1 VVVAVE
7 ARRLSRR
14 DVVVLGWIGEQY
26 VISRDVVG
34 VLLGRMSDDE
44 AARAAGRVTDT
55 VVDRTLRRWRDLRL
69 VHCRRF
75 LVGES
80 ASVWPT
86 SVGLRVA
93 GLGYRPSEPSFATL
107 AHRHA
112 VARVRAHVEGRQG
125 DLRWVCERELR
136 DGTRGR
142 RAHLPDG
149 VVETD
154 RGRTAIE
161 VELTPKTEERV
172 RDILGH
178 LFAEYDRV
186 VYYATPRAG
195 TVVARAGH
203 YRLDQGTL
211 LLRSYPLTEGPCV
224 DPPHTDQLDTDQ
236 PVRVTPDTE
245 QRDTAEPDTITPPP
259 AALDPAG
266 QEPDGT
272 GPAGEGEKRTPGMLE
287 QQALLRTEAQMTA
300 LAGVQDAWR
309 AAGAALPFRG
319 RRRRR

>member
-1 VVVAVE
+1 
-7 ARRLSRR
+7 
-14 DVVVLGWIGEQY
+14 VVVLGWIGEQY
-26 VISRDVVG
+26 VVPRDVVG
-34 VLLGRMSDDE
+34 VLLGRASDDE
-44 AARAAGRVTDT
+44 TARAAGRVTDT

-69 VHCRRF
+69 AHCRRF
-75 LVGES
+75 LVGEV

-112 VARVRAHVEGRQG
+112 VARVRAAIEARGPSVT
-125 DLRWVCERELR
+125 WICERELR

-149 VVETD
+149 VLTTD

-178 LFAEYDRV
+178 LFADYDRV
-186 VYYATPRAG
+186 VYYATPRAAA
-195 TVVARAGH
+195 VVARAGH
-203 YRLDQGTL
+203 YRLDQGSL
-211 LLRSYPLTEGPCV
+211 LLRPYPLGEDPCL
-224 DPPHTDQLDTDQ
+224 DPPHTGQ
-236 PVRVTPDTE
+236 PDTE
-245 QRDTAEPDTITPPP
+245 QPDTVEPDTITVPP

-266 QEPDGT
+266 QQPDGT

-287 QQALLRTEAQMTA
+287 QQALLRAEAQMTA

-319 RRRRR
+319 RRRRRR